1 MNNFKFGL
9 TLLGARSVY
18 NLIKILRVG
27 EGTSFVGK
35 MILKFSPNFVAE
47 ASGFVEGAKIAV
59 SGTNGKTT
67 TCGVVYHVLEQCGKK
82 IVANRKGAN
91 MLTGIANAFALTLK
105 SGKTVDNCVLE
116 CDEAYLERIQKGVKA
131 DFLLITNLFPDQ
143 VDRYS
148 DVGVTRQK
156 IQAGIDA
163 HSAQVLLNA
172 DNPDVAVLKSDKKPL
187 FYGVKFVDDRTGLGE
202 GKLEDENFVCPVCS
216 KKLNYSKRFY
226 AQQGHFSCECGFSRP
241 QPEFEADIVLEK
253 EFSIIKLGEEEFK
266 FPFAGLFNA
275 YNALAAIA
283 LLKTVG
289 AKEIK
294 SSLLTYKTA
303 FGRSEVREIDGKK
316 VLIQLIKNPAGASQV
331 LKSVDVNSKI
341 LIAINNNIADG
352 TDISWL
358 WDTDFS
364 RLKNVTQKIVVSGL
378 KAEDVLKRLVDAG
391 VSKSNI
397 EVVKEISTAID
408 SVLTMA
414 ENNIT
419 ILPSYTALLEIDKLL
434 KKF

>member
-1 MNNFKFGL
+1 M
-9 TLLGARSVY
+9 
-18 NLIKILRVG
+18 
-27 EGTSFVGK
+27 
-35 MILKFSPNFVAE
+35 
-47 ASGFVEGAKIAV
+47 
-59 SGTNGKTT
+59 
-67 TCGVVYHVLEQCGKK
+67 
-82 IVANRKGAN
+82 
-91 MLTGIANAFALTLK
+91 
-105 SGKTVDNCVLE
+105 
-116 CDEAYLERIQKGVKA
+116 
-131 DFLLITNLFPDQ
+131 
-143 VDRYS
+143 
-148 DVGVTRQK
+148 
-156 IQAGIDA
+156 
-163 HSAQVLLNA
+163 
-172 DNPDVAVLKSDKKPL
+172 
-187 FYGVKFVDDRTGLGE
+187 
-202 GKLEDENFVCPVCS
+202 
-216 KKLNYSKRFY
+216 
-226 AQQGHFSCECGFSRP
+226 
-241 QPEFEADIVLEK
+241 EK
-253 EFSIIKLGEEEFK
+253 DFSIIKLGEEEFK
-266 FPFAGLFNA
+266 FPLAGLFNA

-289 AKEIK
+289 ATEIK

-303 FGRSEVREIDGKK
+303 FGRSEVREIGGKK

-364 RLKNVTQKIVVSGL
+364 SLANVTQKIVVSGL

-391 VSKSNI
+391 VPKSNI